1 MASTLFSVDPWALVA
16 AVICAAISA
25 RVILWRPDGHQ
36 YKAGASLLAWV
47 LSASSGCYA
56 LSVVLYSVCGQPV
69 APVSPWLVCLLLVMA
84 VLLYRARGN
93 VAAFVRVDWD
103 RPWSGVERRQRT

>member
-1 MASTLFSVDPWALVA
+1 MASTLLSVDPWALVA
-16 AVICAAISA
+16 ALICAAISA

-103 RPWSGVERRQRT
+103 RPWSGVERRRG

>member
-103 RPWSGVERRQRT
+103 RPWSGVERRRG

>member
-1 MASTLFSVDPWALVA
+1 MVSTLFTVDPWALVA
-16 AVICAAISA
+16 AAICAAISL
-25 RVILWRPDGHQ
+25 RIVLWRPDGHQ

-56 LSVVLYSVCGQPV
+56 LSVVLYSACGQPV
-69 APVSPWLVCLLLVMA
+69 APVSPLLVCLLLVMA

-93 VAAFVRVDWD
+93 VAAFLRVNWE
-103 RPWSGVERRQRT
+103 RPWSGVERRRG

>member
-25 RVILWRPDGHQ
+25 RVILWRPNGHQ

-93 VAAFVRVDWD
+93 VAAFLRVNWE
-103 RPWSGVERRQRT
+103 RPWTGFERRRG